1 MKPPRS
7 ILDPKFRYT
16 SSARTDVAATF
27 RRILREHEAK
37 LSRRASTEAQNVQP
51 IKMRKG
57 AAA

>member
-27 RRILREHEAK
+27 RRILRQHEANIVE
-37 LSRRASTEAQNVQP
+37 RTEKVAPLKQ
-51 IKMRKG
+51 RKQ
-57 AAA
+57 A